1 MHTPGVLLLLTIGFL
16 ANTKCEKEI
25 IRFAF
30 FYPFNSIEINHP
42 EGYNITTVLDYGMQL
57 FNASVYGEK
66 YELRYSVFNTNCTAK
81 EGNRAYIEMLQQTNS
96 FPFIIGNKWIYKN
109 KSYTEIIG
117 VTLCSYL
124 LSTEGISLFIG
135 MSSVESR

>member
-1 MHTPGVLLLLTIGFL
+1 MHISVVSLLLSTWLIIGTFGQ
-16 ANTKCEKEI
+16 KEI

-30 FYPFNSIEINHP
+30 FYPFDSIEVNHP

-96 FPFIIGNKWIYKN
+96 FPFIIGKIN
-109 KSYTEIIG
+109 II
-117 VTLCSYL
+117 
-124 LSTEGISLFIG
+124 F
-135 MSSVESR
+135 